1 MYRASVNLAKLSL
14 MAVSCS
20 PRPSAAS
27 RLSKGMVYPLGFF
40 QLEILGG
47 IFQSCWSLTLTGR
60 GGECMMGTGGDP
72 APLGTCKRRFP
83 ACKTRLHAKIVM
95 NTRWCEEVVIN
106 TACFKDSPF
115 IAREQ

>member
-27 RLSKGMVYPLGFF
+27 RLSRGMVYPLGFF
-40 QLEILGG
+40 QLEMLGG

-60 GGECMMGTGGDP
+60 GGECMMGTGGEP
-72 APLGTCKRRFP
+72 APLGTCKEQVLP
-83 ACKTRLHAKIVM
+83 EDECTSKGHKDDK
-95 NTRWCEEVVIN
+95 EE
-106 TACFKDSPF
+106 S
-115 IAREQ
+115 EQDVT